1 MYLTFYYVR
10 HGETFFNQIGRVQ
23 GSCDSPL
30 TKEGIADAYEAK
42 KALEGVKFNRAYCS
56 TCERAIDTA
65 HIILEGQ
72 AVPITYTKDLKEFD
86 FGKLDG
92 CFIEEVREEIEAH
105 KRMDDFSDLGGDNL
119 ESIQTKLFRVME
131 QAKNESEDGD
141 TILLAA
147 HGTLCRYVIRLLF
160 QLDPYEVIGNPK
172 ALIPNGGIM
181 KFAWNE
187 DHYELLRRP
196 VSPKDYNKQGVI

>member
-30 TKEGIADAYEAK
+30 TNEGFADAYEAK
-42 KALEGVKFNRAYCS
+42 KALEHVHFDRAYCS

-72 AVPITYTKDLKEFD
+72 SVPITYTKDLKEFD